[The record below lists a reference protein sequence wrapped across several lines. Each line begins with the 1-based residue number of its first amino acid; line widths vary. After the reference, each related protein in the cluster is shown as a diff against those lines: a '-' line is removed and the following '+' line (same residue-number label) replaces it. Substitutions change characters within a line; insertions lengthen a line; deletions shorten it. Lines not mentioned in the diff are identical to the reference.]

1 MNNTKLSFYD
11 FKNSFLTAIGIL
23 SFFLLGQAA
32 YASYQ
37 HTFTIS
43 AYYSP
48 LPGQIRYVT
57 GSYERDIRLNGS
69 GVRSADGTPVYP
81 GMIAAPKTY
90 AFGTK
95 MTIPGIGTVAVH
107 DRGGAIVTAGQRNQS
122 FDRLDVWMGYGDV
135 GLERA
140 LNWGKRNVNVTVHG
154 IDPNVEE
161 NVYLQ
166 GFTEAEKFIR
176 NVVVKQKVFTV
187 DLGYGQTGDK
197 VGTLQEYLTQ
207 LGYYKGKI
215 DKYYGDE
222 VYKAVIAFQID
233 KNIIDRSEDFGAGY
247 LGPQTRAQIEGAFD
261 KRNDYEKI
269 IQESLGKDD
278 KGDSVTDLQKS
289 LQKLGYEL
297 DVNGVY
303 DEATI
308 QAVFKFQKENEIV
321 SHETEHGAG
330 YFGPKTFAVLSQKL
344 IAFSDPTIATIK
356 ENNIVQASYNG
367 FNADL
372 SLGDSGE
379 EVKTLQEE
387 LRKVN
392 LFKAEASGYYGEVTQ
407 HAIFKFQ
414 QKKGLLASKTD
425 VGAGN
430 FGPQTR
436 SALNSLLGY
445 RANTKQIIASRTA
458 TFNENNLVAEKINI
472 PAQNNIANTQTNE
485 IKTPITKIANIVFAE
500 DLNFGDNGEDVE
512 KLQNALRQLG
522 FFKSGFTT
530 NYFGDSTQKAV
541 IAFQEDQGIISSETD
556 LGAGH
561 VGPQTRSAL
570 QAIL

>member
-11 FKNSFLTAIGIL
+11 FKNLILIAAGII

-32 YASYQ
+32 NASYQ

-57 GSYERDIRLNGS
+57 GSYENDIRLNGN
-69 GVRSADGTPVYP
+69 GVHSADGTPVYP

-95 MTIPGIGTVAVH
+95 MDIPGIGTVAVH

-135 GLERA
+135 GLDRA
-140 LNWGKRNVNVTVHG
+140 LNWGKRTVLVTVYG
-154 IDPNVEE
+154 VDPNIKE

-166 GFTEAEKFIR
+166 GFSDAEKFIR
-176 NVVVKQKVFTV
+176 NVVIKQKVFTV
-187 DLGYGQTGDK
+187 DLGYGQTGDT
-197 VGTLQEYLTQ
+197 VGTLQEYLTT

-233 KNIIDRSEDFGAGY
+233 NNIIDRSEEFGAGY
-247 LGPQTRAQIEGAFD
+247 FGPQTRASIEAVFNKQKEYD
-261 KRNDYEKI
+261 KIVKQN
-269 IQESLGKDD
+269 LGKDD
-278 KGDSVTDLQKS
+278 KGDAVKELQKS
-289 LQKLGYEL
+289 LQKLGYDIE
-297 DVNGVY
+297 VNGVY
-303 DEATI
+303 DEATV
-308 QAVFKFQKENEIV
+308 QAVFEFQKDNEIV
-321 SHETEHGAG
+321 NDENEHGAG

-344 IAFSDPTIATIK
+344 VAFSDPTIETIR
-356 ENNIVQASYNG
+356 ENNIVQASYSG
-367 FNADL
+367 FDSDL
-372 SLGDSGE
+372 SIGDSGE
-379 EVKTLQEE
+379 EVKKLQEE

-392 LFKAEASGYYGEVTQ
+392 LFKAEATGYYGEVTQ

-414 QKKGLLASKTD
+414 QKKGLISSKTD
-425 VGAGN
+425 VGAGE

-458 TFNENNLVAEKINI
+458 TFNENNLIAEKIEI
-472 PAQNNIANTQTNE
+472 PAVETKAIASETTTS
-485 IKTPITKIANIVFAE
+485 KITKIVFDE
-500 DLNFGDNGEDVE
+500 DLSLGSNGEDVQ
-512 KLQNALRQLG
+512 KLQDTLKQLG
-522 FFKSGFTT
+522 FFESGFTT
-530 NYFGDSTQKAV
+530 DYFGETTQKAV
-541 IAFQEDQGIISSETD
+541 IAFQKDQGIISSEED
-556 LGAGH
+556 FGAGS
-561 VGPQTRSAL
+561 VGPQTRAAL
-570 QAIL
+570 HAIL

>member
-1 MNNTKLSFYD
+1 MNSTKLNFYN
-11 FKNSFLTAIGIL
+11 FKNLILTAIGIISFL
-23 SFFLLGQAA
+23 SLGQIVN
-32 YASYQ
+32 ASYQ

-48 LPGQIRYVT
+48 LPGQIKYVT
-57 GSYERDIRLNGS
+57 GSYDGDIRLNGS
-69 GVRSADGTPVYP
+69 GVHSADGTPVYP

-107 DRGGAIVTAGQRNQS
+107 DRGGAIVTAGQRNQN
-122 FDRLDVWMGYGDV
+122 FDRLDVWMGYGDI

-140 LNWGKRNVNVTVHG
+140 LNWGKRNVQVTVYG

-166 GFTEAEKFIR
+166 GFSEAEKFIR
-176 NVVVKQKVFTV
+176 NVVVKQKVFIV
-187 DLGYGQTGDK
+187 DLGYGQSGDK
-197 VGTLQEYLTQ
+197 VGTLQEYLTE

-233 KNIIDRSEDFGAGY
+233 YNIIDRSEDFGAGY
-247 LGPQTRAQIEGAFD
+247 LGPQTRAQIEAAFS
-261 KRNDYEKI
+261 KRDNYDKI
-269 IQESLGKDD
+269 IQKSLGKDD
-278 KGDSVTDLQKS
+278 EGESVKELQEA

-297 DVNGVY
+297 DINGIY

-308 QAVFKFQKENEIV
+308 KAVFEFQKENEIV
-321 SHETEHGAG
+321 SHENEHGAG

-344 IAFSDPTIATIK
+344 VAFSDPTISTMK
-356 ENNIVQASYNG
+356 EDNIVQAAYNG
-367 FNADL
+367 FESDL

-379 EVKTLQEE
+379 EVKKLQEE
-387 LRKVN
+387 LQKIN
-392 LFKAEASGYYGEVTQ
+392 LFKAQASGYYGEVTE
-407 HAIFKFQ
+407 HAVFKFQ
-414 QKKGLLASKTD
+414 QRKGLISQKTD
-425 VGAGN
+425 SGAGH

-445 RANTKQIIASRTA
+445 RANTKQIIASKTA
-458 TFNENNLVAEKINI
+458 AFNEKHSIAKELDI
-472 PAQNNIANTQTNE
+472 PAKDDTNKDIIHIAETT
-485 IKTPITKIANIVFAE
+485 KTTLNE
-500 DLNFGDNGEDVE
+500 DLKLGNSGEDVQI
-512 KLQNALRQLG
+512 LQNILKKLG
-522 FFKSGFTT
+522 FFESNFTT
-530 NYFGDSTQKAV
+530 DYFGNTTKKAV
-541 IAFQEDQGIISSETD
+541 IAFQKDQGIITSEND
-556 LGAGH
+556 IGAGY

-570 QAIL
+570 QSIL